1 MDLNQLLNLAQNKG
15 YKVFY
20 KPDIN
25 MFSCTIY
32 YKEEYLVIARLITPE
47 PSFNENYQHNF
58 ITRVIVAKQ
67 QIKDKLIEVL
77 NLKIENE

>member
-20 KPDIN
+20 KP
-25 MFSCTIY
+25 
-32 YKEEYLVIARLITPE
+32 
-47 PSFNENYQHNF
+47 
-58 ITRVIVAKQ
+58 RVIVAKQ
-67 QIKDKLIEVL
+67 EIKDKLIEVL